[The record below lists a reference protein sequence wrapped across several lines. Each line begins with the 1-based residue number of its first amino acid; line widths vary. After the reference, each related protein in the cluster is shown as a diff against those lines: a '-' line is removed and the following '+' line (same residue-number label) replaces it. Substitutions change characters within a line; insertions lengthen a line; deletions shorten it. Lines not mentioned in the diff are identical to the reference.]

1 VTCIVYLDDILIFS
15 NSKEEHTEHVRE
27 VLDRLRKAK
36 LYVKLSKCEWNTD
49 CIEYLG
55 YVVTPEGVSIN
66 LERVKTI

>member
-1 VTCIVYLDDILIFS
+1 VYLDDILIFS
-15 NSKEEHTEHVRE
+15 NSKEEHTEHVCE

-36 LYVKLSKCEWNTD
+36 LYIKLLKCEWNTD
-49 CIEYLG
+49 RTEYLG